1 MISINEY
8 CGQISC
14 INEYCGQISCINEY
28 LSAKIDKTKLP
39 QNITISDYLFLVLPV
54 IFGIDKNDTEKIIKK
69 VLEIIKDYKMSGK
82 FRVFSNSI
90 DKDKLIQDN
99 ECDVA
104 VPFTSMMISPMENY
118 CDDVFQDI
126 LNNSAN
132 RLSIE
137 LEEFDINIDYIDFCI
152 CIYDDSEEN
161 YIILETLD
169 EDIQTINPRFK
180 LYHDRRNT
188 YIEISDRPLIAELNN
203 MPEDETKQDR
213 FWIVYK
219 DFVEDYVNRAN
230 SIIATYFIITGG
242 QGKHVCVNITMF
254 NIHKYNEIEET
265 VKDLQN
271 KLLKDAQDEIDYLN
285 SGEEDL

>member
-1 MISINEY
+1 MIS
-8 CGQISC
+8 

-39 QNITISDYLFLVLPV
+39 QNITISDYLFLILPV
-54 IFGIDKNDTEKIIKK
+54 IFGIDKNDTEKIVKN

-82 FRVFSNSI
+82 FRVFSSSI

-132 RLSIE
+132 RLNIE
-137 LEEFDINIDYIDFCI
+137 LEEFDINIDYIDFYI
-152 CIYDDSEEN
+152 CIYDDCEEN
-161 YIILETLD
+161 YIVLETLD

-180 LYHDRRNT
+180 LYYDNRNT
-188 YIEISDRPLIAELNN
+188 YIEISNRPLIAELNN

-213 FWIVYK
+213 FWIVYR
-219 DFVEDYVNRAN
+219 DFVEDYVDKAN
-230 SIIATYFIITGG
+230 STVATDFIITGN

-285 SGEEDL
+285 SDEAN